1 MELPVKLRLELA
13 MDPFEHVL
21 VKSYGCN
28 DYSYHVSNPF
38 QPSRTFF
45 FSLVR
50 RDSVMLAARSQGYH
64 EAIYGYVG
72 GSD

>member
-45 FSLVR
+45 SL
-50 RDSVMLAARSQGYH
+50 
-64 EAIYGYVG
+64 
-72 GSD
+72 